1 MTDPAI
7 KAVQKAVGYSLVL
20 DDEVSYEALSVVLM
34 RLTREQRACLAWAC
48 LTTFERNR
56 DDIYAIADSVLY
68 QEEEDEHSNRTK
80 TQTD

>member
-7 KAVQKAVGYSLVL
+7 KAVQRAVGYSLVL
-20 DDEVSYEALSVVLM
+20 DDQESYEALSVVLM

-48 LTTFERNR
+48 LTTFECSR

-68 QEEEDEHSNRTK
+68 QGEDQNADEK
-80 TQTD
+80 T